1 MKNDLIEKVTY
12 LIERD
17 ELNKRN
23 RNRDI
28 IYKKCYL
35 MHRLRK
41 EPLTFSEIGAFFNQH
56 HASVIHNI
64 QTHKDMMKY
73 NKDQYTKVI
82 REYEV
87 FLHKAAFVLEPR
99 DIFNDVMDCTNQYK
113 LNRVKKWIEQGRYI
127 NLQEDATILEN

>member
-1 MKNDLIEKVTY
+1 MKENLIDKVTY

-56 HASVIHNI
+56 HASVIHNV
-64 QTHKDMMKY
+64 QTHKDMMKFNRETY
-73 NKDQYTKVI
+73 LKVV
-82 REYEV
+82 REYQM
-87 FLHKAAFVLEPR
+87 FLQKAAFVLEPR
-99 DIFNDVMDCTNQYK
+99 DIFEDVMDCTNHYK
-113 LNRVKKWIEQGRYI
+113 LQRVKRWIAEGRYK
-127 NLQEDATILEN
+127 NLEEDATYLE